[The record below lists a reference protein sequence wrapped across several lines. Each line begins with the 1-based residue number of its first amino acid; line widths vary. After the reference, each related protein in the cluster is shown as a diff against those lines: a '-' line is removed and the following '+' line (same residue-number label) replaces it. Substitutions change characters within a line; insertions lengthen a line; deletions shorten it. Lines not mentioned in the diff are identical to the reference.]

1 MTMRQ
6 GHLSD
11 DRLLNLCIDR
21 RPMDVE
27 AQHLAGCPVC
37 TERRARLARFLTDV
51 SDVIAAQSDAV
62 FTVERLAT
70 QRARILQR
78 IEHEVRHARVITFP
92 AAHPH
97 PSSLR
102 GRPGMRWIAGA
113 AAAGLLI
120 GVMAGHLA
128 HQLPHTTVVPA
139 SPATVAEVPVE
150 APQFVAVS
158 LSEEELLGEMEMA
171 VEGTGGSALGPLDDL
186 TPRVWDVAA
195 P

>member
-6 GHLSD
+6 GHPSD
-11 DRLLNLCIDR
+11 DRLINLCVDR
-21 RPMDVE
+21 RALDVE
-27 AQHLAGCPVC
+27 AQHLAGCPAC
-37 TERRARLARFLTDV
+37 TERRARLAHLLTDV
-51 SDVIAAQSDAV
+51 SDVIAARGDAV
-62 FTVERLAT
+62 FTAERLAT

-78 IEHEVRHARVITFP
+78 IEHEARHARVISFP

-97 PSSLR
+97 ASSLR
-102 GRPGMRWIAGA
+102 TRPGMRWIAGA

-120 GVMAGHLA
+120 GIMAGHFA
-128 HQLPHTTVVPA
+128 HQLPHTTAVPV
-139 SPATVAEVPVE
+139 SPAPVAEQPVD

-158 LSEEELLGEMEMA
+158 LSEEELLGQMEMA